1 MKHEIT
7 TVYTHETADQLAR
20 CIITQAMADSDN
32 VPYVPA
38 GNRFQIKTSIILMD
52 KVSSRYIVEQVG
64 TLDFWNEV
72 SGFFH
77 KYQHRNK
84 IYDLRETGWEIPEDI
99 EFADIYSASI
109 GDQFIAV
116 VGDRIVDKEYNV
128 WKIIGFHNQSGSEVY
143 GNIR

>member
-84 IYDLRETGWEIPEDI
+84 IYDLRETDWEIPEDI